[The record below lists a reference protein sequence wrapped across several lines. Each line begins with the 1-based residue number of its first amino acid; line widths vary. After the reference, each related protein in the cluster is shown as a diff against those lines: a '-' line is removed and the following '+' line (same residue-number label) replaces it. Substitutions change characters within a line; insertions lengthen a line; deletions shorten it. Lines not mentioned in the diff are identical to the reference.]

1 MTKAS
6 RPTIFQFRAKLG
18 AGLWRDL
25 EIDEYFYDTLEDLA
39 VAILAAYKFDCDHAY
54 GFYSKLKGAIGVN

>member
-25 EIDEYFYDTLEDLA
+25 EIDGSDTLEDLA